1 MKHVELLDCTL
12 RDGGYLVDTIFGENV
27 IKGIIKKLCMAKVD
41 IVEVG
46 FLKDINHKKGSS
58 TFNRVEEITPYLP
71 NENDRG
77 NTSFV
82 AMIDYGRYSIDSL
95 SEYNGKSI
103 DTIRDCY
110 FKKDMDN
117 ALKMAEEI
125 MRKGYNVYIQPVD
138 ILGYSDIEL
147 LDLIE
152 KVNKIKPYALSIV
165 DTFGSMYKDDLQ
177 RIFSIIDH
185 NLDKDIK
192 LGFHSH
198 NNLQLSFSLA
208 QEFTMMSLGK
218 REVVV
223 DGTINGMGRGAGNT
237 NTELIMDFLNRKLGC
252 HYDMNEM
259 LDLIDAYMPKIM
271 QQCSWGYS
279 IPYFI
284 AGMYSSHVHNINY
297 LLDKHNIKSKDM
309 RLIIEEINPQKR
321 KRYDYDN
328 LEQLYIN
335 YFDEKVDDIE
345 VLQSLENEF
354 LDRKILIIA
363 PGKNSQLQ
371 KDKIIEFIEINNP
384 IIICTNYIN
393 KSIVPNYAFYSSKRR
408 YEESKD
414 YDAEQFKQ
422 VNKIL
427 TSNVKGNKSSNE
439 KIVNFKSLTKVG
451 WKYFDNSTI
460 LLLRLLNKL
469 KVKDIYIAGFD
480 GFLKG
485 QNYSKSHEEL
495 ESYDDYEKY
504 IELNKELKEMLVD
517 FKNEI
522 SSDVNINFITES
534 KFESIFEKESIYI

>member
-1 MKHVELLDCTL
+1 MNHIRLLDCTL
-12 RDGGYLVDTIFGENV
+12 RDGGYLVDTIFGDSV
-27 IKGIIKKLCMAKVD
+27 IKGIIKKLCMANVD

-46 FLKDINHKKGSS
+46 FLKDGIHKQGSS
-58 TFNRVEEITPYLP
+58 TFNRVEEIIKYLP
-71 NENDRG
+71 EKNDMG

-82 AMIDYGRYSIDSL
+82 AMIDYGRYSIENL
-95 SEYNGKSI
+95 SYHDGKSI
-103 DTIRDCY
+103 DAIRNCY
-110 FKKDMDN
+110 FKKDMNN

-125 MRKGYNVYIQPVD
+125 MKKGYKVYIQPVD

-177 RIFSIIDH
+177 RIFSIIDY
-185 NLDKDIK
+185 NLDKEIK
-192 LGFHSH
+192 IGFHSH
-198 NNLQLSFSLA
+198 NNLQLSFALS
-208 QEFTMMSLGK
+208 QEFAMMSLGK
-218 REVVV
+218 REVIIDV
-223 DGTINGMGRGAGNT
+223 TINGMGRGAGNT
-237 NTELIMDFLNRKLGC
+237 NTELVMDFLNRKLGY
-252 HYDMNEM
+252 HYDMSEM

-309 RLIIEEINPQKR
+309 RLIIEEINPQTR

-328 LEQLYIN
+328 LEQLYVD
-335 YFDEKVDDIE
+335 YFDKKVDDIE
-345 VLQSLENEF
+345 ILQQLEEEF
-354 LDRKILIIA
+354 MDRKVLIIA
-363 PGKNSQLQ
+363 PGRNSQIQ
-371 KDKIIEFIEINNP
+371 KDKIIDFIEINNP
-384 IIICTNYIN
+384 VIICTNYIN
-393 KSIVPNYAFYSSKRR
+393 KSITPDYAFYSSKRR
-408 YEESKD
+408 YEESLECDKD
-414 YDAEQFKQ
+414 KFKR
-422 VNKIL
+422 VSKIL
-427 TSNVKGNKSSNE
+427 TSNIKIENSNNE

-451 WKYFDNSTI
+451 WKYFDNSTV

-495 ESYDDYEKY
+495 ESYDECEKY

-522 SSDVNINFITES
+522 SNDVNINFITES

>member
-1 MKHVELLDCTL
+1 MNHIKLLDCTL
-12 RDGGYLVDTIFGENV
+12 RDGGYLIDTIFGENV
-27 IKGIIKKLCMAKVD
+27 IKGIIKKLCMANVD
-41 IVEVG
+41 IIELG
-46 FLKDINHKKGSS
+46 FLKDVIHKQGSS
-58 TFNRVEEITPYLP
+58 TFNRIEEIIKYLP
-71 NENDRG
+71 EKNDRG
-77 NTSFV
+77 NSSFV
-82 AMIDYGRYSIDSL
+82 AMIDYGRYSIENL
-95 SEYNGKSI
+95 SDYDGKSI
-103 DTIRDCY
+103 DAIRDCY
-110 FKKDMDN
+110 FKKDMNN

-125 MRKGYNVYIQPVD
+125 MEKGYKVYVQPVD

-185 NLDKDIK
+185 NLDKEIK
-192 LGFHSH
+192 VGFHSH

-208 QEFTMMSLGK
+208 QEFVMMSLGK
-218 REVVV
+218 REIIV

-237 NTELIMDFLNRKLGC
+237 NTELVMDFLNRKLGY
-252 HYDMNEM
+252 HYDMSEM

-309 RLIIEEINPQKR
+309 RFIIEEISPQKR

-335 YFDEKVDDIE
+335 YFDQKVDDMKI
-345 VLQSLENEF
+345 LQQLEEAF
-354 LDRKILIIA
+354 IDRKVLIIA
-363 PGKNSQLQ
+363 PGRNSQLQ
-371 KDKIIEFIEINNP
+371 KEKIIDFIELNNP

-393 KSIVPNYAFYSSKRR
+393 KSITPDYAFYSSKRR
-408 YEESKD
+408 YEESLD
-414 YDAEQFKQ
+414 YDIDKFKQ

-427 TSNVKGNKSSNE
+427 TSNIKTTNSNNE
-439 KIVNFKSLTKVG
+439 KIVNFKSLTKLG
-451 WKYFDNSTI
+451 WKYFDNSTV

-485 QNYSKSHEEL
+485 QNYSKAHEEL
-495 ESYDDYEKY
+495 ESYDEYEKY
-504 IELNKELKEMLVD
+504 IELNRELKEMLVD